1 MRGGEALTR
10 LHSAGGLCV
19 ATMDQN
25 NALTEV
31 SAPEWMWPWSA
42 TPAVR
47 AFEVWP
53 LQRAALEP
61 ASLLHPCYRRL
72 AMGGSHSVY
81 ILMGINLFQ
90 VGKALAGRRALQLQ
104 ADALE
109 SDKVSTLERAASR
122 LVDSIGERCL
132 EEIPLEDASSWLA
145 RAAAMLGAP

>member
-10 LHSAGGLCV
+10 LHTAGGLCF
-19 ATMDQN
+19 ASMDQN
-25 NALTEV
+25 NAFTSV
-31 SAPEWMWPWSA
+31 STPEWMWPWSA

-53 LQRAALEP
+53 LLSATQRAELEP

-81 ILMGINLFQ
+81 ILMGISLFQ
-90 VGKALAGRRALQLQ
+90 VGKALAGRRSLQLQ

-109 SDKVSTLERAASR
+109 SDKVSTLKRAASG
-122 LVDSIGERCL
+122 LMDSIGERCL
-132 EEIPLEDASSWLA
+132 DEIPLEDASS
-145 RAAAMLGAP
+145 